1 MKFNLDPMHNNVGV
15 SENKLE
21 LNPIEDVIAEIKLTQ
36 LNENYQDCCQSEE
49 ANLLVD
55 RVKELGGFVVNN
67 IGNNPDLILD
77 NESFTKSLK
86 VMDIVTVNST
96 RSCCYTKK

>member
-1 MKFNLDPMHNNVGV
+1 MHNNVGAG
-15 SENKLE
+15 ENKSE

-36 LNENYQDCCQSEE
+36 LNENYQDCCQSEV

-55 RVKELGGFVVNN
+55 RVKELGEFVVNN
-67 IGNNPDLILD
+67 IGNNPDLFLD

-86 VMDIVTVNST
+86 VMDIVTANST
-96 RSCCYTKK
+96 RSCCFTKK